1 MNLTLSIDDRLVEKA
16 REVARQQGTSLQA
29 LIRAFVERLAGQRG
43 GEALAHELGEIWA
56 SGSGDSGGKRITRDD
71 AYEGRL

>member
-1 MNLTLSIDDRLVEKA
+1 MNLTLSVDDQLVEKA

-29 LIRAFVERLAGQRG
+29 LIRAFLERLAGQRG
-43 GEALAHELGEIWA
+43 GEALAHELGELWA
-56 SGSGDSGGKRITRDD
+56 SESGDSGGKRITRDD